1 MRIYNPLCTWPSPN
15 TNTYLILFMCFL
27 YFSYQQRFWRRPVFD
42 GVDLIRKAL
51 DDSYGVNKVSLVSA
65 AFRWLNHHSL
75 LSPDHGGTSCGWTS
89 EMHDKCVH

>member
-1 MRIYNPLCTWPSPN
+1 
-15 TNTYLILFMCFL
+15 
-27 YFSYQQRFWRRPVFD
+27 VFD

-75 LSPDHGGTSCGWTS
+75 LSPDHGDGIILGMSSMQQLSANLDACEEGPLVQGVVEAFDQAW
-89 EMHDKCVH
+89 ELDKANCAKYYR